1 MQPTDIASRAAV
13 ELAKAD
19 RLVVRTN
26 LLIELQRQLVEY
38 LDQTNHDVTSAKM
51 EFDGLLAGL
60 VSSVE
65 RRHRLRAFIRAQTN
79 AT

>member
-1 MQPTDIASRAAV
+1 MQSTDIANRAAV
-13 ELAKAD
+13 ELAKAE

-26 LLIELQRQLVEY
+26 FLIELQRQFVEY
-38 LDQTNHDVTSAKM
+38 LDQTDNDVTSAKM

-65 RRHRLRAFIRAQTN
+65 RRHRLRALIRAQTN

>member
-1 MQPTDIASRAAV
+1 MQTTDIGSRAAL
-13 ELAKAD
+13 ELAKAE

-38 LDQTNHDVTSAKM
+38 LDQTNHDVTSAKL

-65 RRHRLRAFIRAQTN
+65 RRHRLRAIVRAQTN

>member
-1 MQPTDIASRAAV
+1 MQTTDIGSRAAL
-13 ELAKAD
+13 ELAKAE

-26 LLIELQRQLVEY
+26 LLIELQRQFVEY
-38 LDQTNHDVTSAKM
+38 LDQTNHDVTSAKL

-65 RRHRLRAFIRAQTN
+65 RRHRLRALVRAQTN